1 MEDLKQDKITQALGR
16 LGIQQLNAMQQAALE
31 AGTARDMLLLSP
43 TGSGKTLAFLLPLLP
58 ELQDT
63 GRVQVL
69 VVTPSRELAL
79 QIERVFRAMG
89 TGLKVTCCYGGHPFQ
104 TEKRSLAQPPALLIG
119 TPGRLLDHLER
130 GDVDMRSVHTVIL
143 DEFDKSLEM
152 KFVPEMRR
160 LLEQMPRIRRRVL
173 TSATAAIEIP
183 EFVGLRRPL
192 ELSFLED
199 KPRGLKLFTV
209 HSPEID
215 KLDTLYKL
223 LGELQGEPA
232 LVFCNYRE
240 SVERVGDYLRQ
251 KQVEAVCFHGGLE
264 QPEREQ
270 RLARL
275 ANGSTAVF
283 LTTDLAARGL
293 DIPEVRH
300 VIHYHLPLN
309 QEAFV
314 HRNGRTARM
323 HATGTAYLL
332 LNPIESMP
340 DYVPA
345 SLPEFFLPDKTRVPK
360 PAAWETLLINKG
372 KRDKLSRGDMVGF
385 LCQKGGLAPEEVGRI
400 DVFESCALVAVRRG
414 CKKNLLARIRQEKIK
429 NKQAKYS

>member
-1 MEDLKQDKITQALGR
+1 MDLQQDKITQALQR
-16 LGIQQLNAMQQAALE
+16 LGIAELNAMQQAALE
-31 AGTARDMLLLSP
+31 AGTARDLVLLSP

-58 ELQDT
+58 ELKDT

-69 VVTPSRELAL
+69 VIVPSRELAL
-79 QIERVFRAMG
+79 QIDRVFRAMG
-89 TGLKVTCCYGGHPFQ
+89 TGLKATCCYGGHPFQ
-104 TEKRSLAQPPALLIG
+104 TEKRSLEQPPAVLIG

-130 GDVDMRSVHTVIL
+130 GHMDLRGVHTVIL
-143 DEFDKSLEM
+143 DEFDKSLEL
-152 KFVPEMRR
+152 KFIPEMKRI
-160 LLEQMPRIRRRVL
+160 LQQMPGVRRRVL
-173 TSATAAIEIP
+173 TSATAVLEVP

-199 KPRGLKLFTV
+199 KPRGLKLFQV

-240 SVERVGDYLRQ
+240 SVDRVGDYLQQQ
-251 KQVEAVCFHGGLE
+251 KVEAVCFHGGLE

-283 LTTDLAARGL
+283 ITTDLAARGL

-300 VIHYHLPLN
+300 IIHYHLPLN
-309 QEAFV
+309 EEAFV

-332 LNPIESMP
+332 LNPIEEVP
-340 DYVPA
+340 AYVPA
-345 SLPEFFLPDKTRVPK
+345 DVPEFFLPDETRVPK
-360 PAAWETLLINKG
+360 PAAWETLHINKG
-372 KRDKLSRGDMVGF
+372 KRDKVSRGDIVGF
-385 LCQKGGLAPEEVGRI
+385 LCQKGGLKPEEVGRI

-414 CKKNLLARIRQEKIK
+414 LKKNLLARIRNEKIK

>member
-1 MEDLKQDKITQALGR
+1 MDLEQDKIRQALKR
-16 LGIQQLNAMQQAALE
+16 LGIEKLNAMQQAALE
-31 AGTARDMLLLSP
+31 AGTARDLLLLSP

-58 ELQDT
+58 ELRET
-63 GRVQVL
+63 GCVQVL
-69 VVTPSRELAL
+69 VIVPSRELAL
-79 QIERVFRAMG
+79 QIDRVFRAMG
-89 TGLKVTCCYGGHPFQ
+89 TGLKATCCYGGHPFQ
-104 TEKRSLAQPPALLIG
+104 TEKRSLEQPPAVLIG

-130 GDVDMRSVHTVIL
+130 GNVDLHEAHTVIL

-152 KFVPEMRR
+152 KFVPEMKRI
-160 LLEQMPRIRRRVL
+160 LAQMPGVRRRVL
-173 TSATAAIEIP
+173 TSATSAIEVP
-183 EFVGLRRPL
+183 EFVGLHHPL
-192 ELSFLED
+192 ELSFLGQQ
-199 KPRGLKLFTV
+199 PRGLKLFVV

-215 KLDTLYKL
+215 KLDTLYRL

-251 KQVEAVCFHGGLE
+251 KRVEAVCFHGGLE

-283 LTTDLAARGL
+283 ITTDLAARGL
-293 DIPEVRH
+293 DISEVRH
-300 VIHYHLPLN
+300 IIHYHLPLN
-309 QEAFV
+309 EETFV

-323 HATGTAYLL
+323 QATGTAYLL
-332 LNPIESMP
+332 LNPIEALP
-340 DYVPA
+340 EYVPV
-345 SLPEFFLPDKTRVPK
+345 PVPTFFLPEEPRVPQ
-360 PAAWETLLINKG
+360 PAAWETLTINKG
-372 KRDKLSRGDMVGF
+372 KRDKLSRGDIVGF
-385 LCQKGGLAPEEVGRI
+385 LCQKGGLAPEAVGRI

-414 CKKNLLARIRQEKIK
+414 LKEKLLARIRNEKIK

>member
-1 MEDLKQDKITQALGR
+1 MDLQQDKIIQALQR
-16 LGIQQLNAMQQAALE
+16 LGIAELNAMQQAALE
-31 AGTARDMLLLSP
+31 AGTARDLVLLSP

-58 ELQDT
+58 ELEDA

-69 VVTPSRELAL
+69 VVVPSRELAL
-79 QIERVFRAMG
+79 QIDRVFRAMG
-89 TGLKVTCCYGGHPFQ
+89 TGLKATCCYGGHPFQ
-104 TEKRSLAQPPALLIG
+104 TEKRSLEQPPAVLIG

-130 GDVDMRSVHTVIL
+130 GDMDLRGVHTVIL
-143 DEFDKSLEM
+143 DEFDKSLEL
-152 KFVPEMRR
+152 KFVPEMKRI
-160 LLEQMPRIRRRVL
+160 LAQMPGVRRRVL
-173 TSATAAIEIP
+173 TSATAAIEVP
-183 EFVGLRRPL
+183 EFVGLCHPL

-199 KPRGLKLFTV
+199 KPRGLKLFQV

-215 KLDTLYKL
+215 KLETLYTL

-240 SVERVGDYLRQ
+240 SVDRVGDYLQQ
-251 KQVEAVCFHGGLE
+251 KKVEAVCFHGGLE

-283 LTTDLAARGL
+283 ITTDLAARGL

-300 VIHYHLPLN
+300 IIHYHLPLN
-309 QEAFV
+309 EEAFV

-332 LNPIESMP
+332 LNPIEEVP
-340 DYVPA
+340 AYVPA
-345 SLPEFFLPDKTRVPK
+345 DVPEFFLPGETRVPK
-360 PAAWETLLINKG
+360 PAAWETLHINKG
-372 KRDKLSRGDMVGF
+372 KRDKVSRGDIVGF
-385 LCQKGGLAPEEVGRI
+385 LCQKGGLKPEEVGRI

-414 CKKNLLARIRQEKIK
+414 LKKNLLARIRNEKIK

>member
-1 MEDLKQDKITQALGR
+1 MNLQQDKINQALRR
-16 LGIQQLNAMQQAALE
+16 LGIAELNAMQQAALE
-31 AGTARDMLLLSP
+31 AGTARDLVLLSP

-58 ELQDT
+58 ELEDA

-69 VVTPSRELAL
+69 VVVPSRELAL
-79 QIERVFRAMG
+79 QIDRVFRAMG
-89 TGLKVTCCYGGHPFQ
+89 TGLKATCCYGGHPFQ
-104 TEKRSLAQPPALLIG
+104 TEKRSLEQPPAVLIG
-119 TPGRLLDHLER
+119 TPGRLLDHLEH
-130 GDVDMRSVHTVIL
+130 GDVDLRGVHTVIL
-143 DEFDKSLEM
+143 DEFDKSLEL
-152 KFVPEMRR
+152 KFVPEMKCIFA
-160 LLEQMPRIRRRVL
+160 QMPGVRRRVL
-173 TSATAAIEIP
+173 TSATAAIEVP

-192 ELSFLED
+192 ELSFLEN
-199 KPRGLKLFTV
+199 KPRGLKLFAV

-240 SVERVGDYLRQ
+240 SVERVGDYLQQQ
-251 KQVEAVCFHGGLE
+251 KVEAVCFHGGLE

-283 LTTDLAARGL
+283 ITTDLAARGL

-300 VIHYHLPLN
+300 IIHYHLPLN
-309 QEAFV
+309 EEAFV

-323 HATGTAYLL
+323 HATGTAYFL
-332 LNPIESMP
+332 LNPIEEVP
-340 DYVPA
+340 AYVPA
-345 SLPEFFLPDKTRVPK
+345 DVPEFFLPDETRVPK
-360 PAAWETLLINKG
+360 PAAWETLHINKG
-372 KRDKLSRGDMVGF
+372 KRDKVSRGDIVGF
-385 LCQKGGLAPEEVGRI
+385 LCQKGGLKPEEVGRI

-414 CKKNLLARIRQEKIK
+414 LKKNLLARIRNEKIK

>member
-1 MEDLKQDKITQALGR
+1 MDLQQDKINQALQR
-16 LGIQQLNAMQQAALE
+16 LGIAELNAMQQAALE
-31 AGTARDMLLLSP
+31 AGTARDLVLLSP

-58 ELQDT
+58 ELEDT

-69 VVTPSRELAL
+69 VVVPSRELAL
-79 QIERVFRAMG
+79 QIDRVFRAMG
-89 TGLKVTCCYGGHPFQ
+89 TGLKATCCYGGHPFQ
-104 TEKRSLAQPPALLIG
+104 TEKRSLEQPPAVLIG
-119 TPGRLLDHLER
+119 TPGRLLDHLEHGDMDLR
-130 GDVDMRSVHTVIL
+130 GVHTVIL
-143 DEFDKSLEM
+143 DEFDKSLEL
-152 KFVPEMRR
+152 KFVPEMKRI
-160 LLEQMPRIRRRVL
+160 LAQMPGVRRRVL
-173 TSATAAIEIP
+173 TSATAAIEVP

-199 KPRGLKLFTV
+199 KPRGLKLYAV

-240 SVERVGDYLRQ
+240 SVDRVGDYLQQQ
-251 KQVEAVCFHGGLE
+251 KVEAVCFHGGLE

-283 LTTDLAARGL
+283 ITTDLAARGL

-300 VIHYHLPLN
+300 IIHYHLPLN
-309 QEAFV
+309 EEAFV

-332 LNPIESMP
+332 LNPIEEVP
-340 DYVPA
+340 AYVPA
-345 SLPEFFLPDKTRVPK
+345 DVPEFFLPDETRVPK
-360 PAAWETLLINKG
+360 PAAWETLHINKG
-372 KRDKLSRGDMVGF
+372 KRDKVSRGDIVGF
-385 LCQKGGLAPEEVGRI
+385 LCQKGGLKPEEVGRI

-414 CKKNLLARIRQEKIK
+414 LKKNLLARIRNEKIK

>member
-1 MEDLKQDKITQALGR
+1 MDLQQDKITQALQR
-16 LGIQQLNAMQQAALE
+16 LGIAQLNAMQQAALE
-31 AGTARDMLLLSP
+31 AGTARDLVLLSP

-58 ELQDT
+58 ELEDA

-69 VVTPSRELAL
+69 VIVPSRELAL
-79 QIERVFRAMG
+79 QIDRVFRAMG
-89 TGLKVTCCYGGHPFQ
+89 TGLKATCCYGGHPFQ
-104 TEKRSLAQPPALLIG
+104 TEKRSLEQPPAVLIG

-130 GDVDMRSVHTVIL
+130 GDMDLRGVHTVIL
-143 DEFDKSLEM
+143 DEFDKSLEL
-152 KFVPEMRR
+152 KFVPEMKRI
-160 LLEQMPRIRRRVL
+160 LQQMPGVRRRVL
-173 TSATAAIEIP
+173 TSATAAIEVP

-199 KPRGLKLFTV
+199 KPRGLKLFAV

-240 SVERVGDYLRQ
+240 SVDRVGDYLQQQ
-251 KQVEAVCFHGGLE
+251 KVEAVCFHGGLE

-283 LTTDLAARGL
+283 ITTDLAARGL

-300 VIHYHLPLN
+300 IVHYHLPLN
-309 QEAFV
+309 EEAFV

-332 LNPIESMP
+332 LNPIEEVP
-340 DYVPA
+340 AYVPA
-345 SLPEFFLPDKTRVPK
+345 DVPEFFLPDETRVPK
-360 PAAWETLLINKG
+360 PAAWETLHINKG
-372 KRDKLSRGDMVGF
+372 KRDKVSRGDIVGF
-385 LCQKGGLAPEEVGRI
+385 LCQKGGLKPEEVGRI

-414 CKKNLLARIRQEKIK
+414 LKKNLLARIRNEKIK

>member
-1 MEDLKQDKITQALGR
+1 MDLQQDKINQALRR
-16 LGIQQLNAMQQAALE
+16 LGIAELNAMQQAALE
-31 AGTARDMLLLSP
+31 AGTARDLVLLSP

-58 ELQDT
+58 ELEDA

-69 VVTPSRELAL
+69 VVVPSRELAL
-79 QIERVFRAMG
+79 QIDRVFRAMG
-89 TGLKVTCCYGGHPFQ
+89 TGLKATCCYGGHPFQ
-104 TEKRSLAQPPALLIG
+104 TEKRSLEQPPAVLIG
-119 TPGRLLDHLER
+119 TPGRLLDHLEHGDMDLR
-130 GDVDMRSVHTVIL
+130 GVHTVIL
-143 DEFDKSLEM
+143 DEFDKSLEL
-152 KFVPEMRR
+152 KFVPEMKCIFA
-160 LLEQMPRIRRRVL
+160 QMPGVRRRVL
-173 TSATAAIEIP
+173 TSATAAIEVP

-199 KPRGLKLFTV
+199 KPRGLKLYAV

-240 SVERVGDYLRQ
+240 SVERVGDYLQQQ
-251 KQVEAVCFHGGLE
+251 KVEAVCFHGGLE

-283 LTTDLAARGL
+283 ITTDLAARGL

-300 VIHYHLPLN
+300 IIHYHLPLN
-309 QEAFV
+309 EEAFV

-323 HATGTAYLL
+323 HATGTAYFL
-332 LNPIESMP
+332 LNPIEEVP
-340 DYVPA
+340 AYVPA
-345 SLPEFFLPDKTRVPK
+345 DVPEFFLPDETRVPK
-360 PAAWETLLINKG
+360 PAAWETLHINKG
-372 KRDKLSRGDMVGF
+372 KRDKVSRGDIVGF
-385 LCQKGGLAPEEVGRI
+385 LCQKGGLKPEEVGRI

-414 CKKNLLARIRQEKIK
+414 LKKNLLARIRNEKIK

>member
-1 MEDLKQDKITQALGR
+1 MDLQQDKINQALRR
-16 LGIQQLNAMQQAALE
+16 LGIAELNAMQQAALE
-31 AGTARDMLLLSP
+31 AGTARDLVLLSP

-58 ELQDT
+58 ELEDA

-69 VVTPSRELAL
+69 VVVPSRELAL
-79 QIERVFRAMG
+79 QIDRVFRAMG
-89 TGLKVTCCYGGHPFQ
+89 TGLKATCCYGGHPFQ
-104 TEKRSLAQPPALLIG
+104 TEKRSLEQPPAVLIG
-119 TPGRLLDHLER
+119 TPGRLLDHLEHGDMDLR
-130 GDVDMRSVHTVIL
+130 GVHTVIL
-143 DEFDKSLEM
+143 DEFDKSLEL
-152 KFVPEMRR
+152 KFVPEMKRI
-160 LLEQMPRIRRRVL
+160 LQQMPGVRRRVL
-173 TSATAAIEIP
+173 TSATAALEVP

-199 KPRGLKLFTV
+199 KPRGLKLYAV

-240 SVERVGDYLRQ
+240 SVDRVGDYLQQQ
-251 KQVEAVCFHGGLE
+251 KVEAVCFHGGLE

-270 RLARL
+270 CLARL

-283 LTTDLAARGL
+283 ITTDLAARGL

-300 VIHYHLPLN
+300 IVHYHLPLN
-309 QEAFV
+309 EEAFV

-332 LNPIESMP
+332 LNPIEEVP
-340 DYVPA
+340 AYVPA
-345 SLPEFFLPDKTRVPK
+345 DVPEFFLPDETRVPK
-360 PAAWETLLINKG
+360 PAAWETLHINKG
-372 KRDKLSRGDMVGF
+372 KRDKVSRGDIVGF
-385 LCQKGGLAPEEVGRI
+385 LCQKGGLKPEEVGRI
-400 DVFESCALVAVRRG
+400 DVFESCALAAVRRG
-414 CKKNLLARIRQEKIK
+414 LKKNLLARIRNEKIK

>member
-1 MEDLKQDKITQALGR
+1 MDLQQDKIIQALRR
-16 LGIQQLNAMQQAALE
+16 LGIAQLNAMQQAALE
-31 AGTARDMLLLSP
+31 AGTARDLVLLSP

-69 VVTPSRELAL
+69 VVVPSRELAL
-79 QIERVFRAMG
+79 QIDRVFRAMG
-89 TGLKVTCCYGGHPFQ
+89 TGLKATCCYGGHPFQ
-104 TEKRSLAQPPALLIG
+104 TEKRSLEQPPAVLIG

-130 GDVDMRSVHTVIL
+130 GDMDLRGVHTVVL
-143 DEFDKSLEM
+143 DEFDKSLEL
-152 KFVPEMRR
+152 KFVPEMKRI
-160 LLEQMPRIRRRVL
+160 LAQMPGVRRRVL
-173 TSATAAIEIP
+173 TSATAAIEVP

-199 KPRGLKLFTV
+199 KPRGLKLFQV

-240 SVERVGDYLRQ
+240 SVDRVGDYLQR
-251 KQVEAVCFHGGLE
+251 KKVEAVCFHGGLE

-283 LTTDLAARGL
+283 ITTDLAARGL

-300 VIHYHLPLN
+300 IIHYHLPLN
-309 QEAFV
+309 EEAFV

-332 LNPIESMP
+332 LNRIEEVP
-340 DYVPA
+340 AYVPA
-345 SLPEFFLPDKTRVPK
+345 DVPEFFLPDETRVPK
-360 PAAWETLLINKG
+360 PAAWETLHINKG
-372 KRDKLSRGDMVGF
+372 KRDKLSRGDIVGF
-385 LCQKGGLAPEEVGRI
+385 LCQKGELKPEEVGRI
-400 DVFESCALVAVRRG
+400 DVFDSCALVAVRRG
-414 CKKNLLARIRQEKIK
+414 LKKALLARIRNEKIK